1 MCLIYVPLFQVKGSV
16 YRMYFSAV
24 GWLAVIITISIAVAR
39 RGLEVF
45 SLFWLSWWSDH
56 MGRSQDAGDYNQRNV
71 TVSILSNV
79 TEASVLS
86 TTQPENQTYWLW
98 VYALL
103 GVLQS
108 KWCSSASDTIEI
120 SELMYCWGGMG
131 Y

>member
-1 MCLIYVPLFQVKGSV
+1 M
-16 YRMYFSAV
+16 
-24 GWLAVIITISIAVAR
+24 
-39 RGLEVF
+39 E
-45 SLFWLSWWSDH
+45 
-56 MGRSQDAGDYNQRNV
+56 RSQDARDYNQRNV

-108 KWCSSASDTIEI
+108 KCSSAWLNVSTSSASDTIEI
-120 SELMYCWGGMG
+120 SELMYFWGEIG